1 MRRLSGLVTVLAAA
15 LTLGCRCGQGTG
27 ATDHDELVW
36 TDANTSATPR
46 TYDVGR
52 PHGDW
57 IEAKLTWSDPAVRLR
72 LEATGGDILRD
83 RPGAD
88 EHTILVSILDRR
100 NTRYRF
106 VVRQEAGP
114 PGARYHLEIDAV
126 RQCGPRFVF

>member
-1 MRRLSGLVTVLAAA
+1 MSSLAPVLAAA
-15 LTLGCRCGQGTG
+15 ITLSCRCGQGTG

-36 TDANTSATPR
+36 TDAHTAATPR

-72 LEATGGDILRD
+72 LEATGGDILRNV
-83 RPGAD
+83 PLAG
-88 EHTILVSILDRR
+88 EHTILVTILDRR

-126 RQCGPRFVF
+126 TRCGPTLVF